1 MLPYLDMADLKIGD
15 IVRHRFNSD
24 AVGEIIEVRTTS
36 NREFRLI
43 RVRWTTGPVLDVT
56 WETEEDLTIA
66 E

>member
-1 MLPYLDMADLKIGD
+1 MADFTVGD
-15 IVRHRFNSD
+15 IVRHRFNAD

-43 RVRWTTGPVLDVT
+43 RVRWAAGPVLDVT

>member
-1 MLPYLDMADLKIGD
+1 MADFKIGD
-15 IVRHRFNSD
+15 TVRHRFNSD

-43 RVRWTTGPVLDVT
+43 RVRWSTGPVLDVT

>member
-1 MLPYLDMADLKIGD
+1 VADFKIGD
-15 IVRHRFNSD
+15 TVRHRFNSD

-43 RVRWTTGPVLDVT
+43 RVRWSTGPVLDVT

>member
-1 MLPYLDMADLKIGD
+1 MADFKIGD
-15 IVRHRFNSD
+15 TVRHRFNSD
-24 AVGEIIEVRTTS
+24 AVGEIIEVRRTS

-43 RVRWTTGPVLDVT
+43 RVRWSTGPVLDVT